1 MNPGDVATPGAR
13 LQPHR
18 LVRGQLL
25 LLPTHRR
32 VHQHHLQH
40 PLPCHAALP
49 HGPTQGL
56 HQTLWKWSAPIC
68 YLNVMSSHLSAGIH
82 VIWLLLIVVGLSSAY
97 FHATLSLLGQVRRV
111 LQQLIIMMLGGSNK
125 PAGSFSVFIEISP
138 SAKQLTGLFLCKS

>member
-1 MNPGDVATPGAR
+1 MNPGDVAAPGAR

-49 HGPTQGL
+49 HGTTQGL
-56 HQTLWKWSAPIC
+56 HQTLWKWSGPIC

-111 LQQLIIMMLGGSNK
+111 LQRLIIMMWTNLVAGRAGDLVGGD
-125 PAGSFSVFIEISP
+125 
-138 SAKQLTGLFLCKS
+138 GLLLALVP

>member
-1 MNPGDVATPGAR
+1 MRSPGVSEPGRCGDTWSAAPAPSTGAR
-13 LQPHR
+13 TTTPSPHTSPSSSTPP
-18 LVRGQLL
+18 
-25 LLPTHRR
+25 PTSSS
-32 VHQHHLQH
+32 
-40 PLPCHAALP
+40 CHAALP

-111 LQQLIIMMLGGSNK
+111 LQQLIIMMWTNLVAGRAGDLVGGD
-125 PAGSFSVFIEISP
+125 
-138 SAKQLTGLFLCKS
+138 GLLLALVP